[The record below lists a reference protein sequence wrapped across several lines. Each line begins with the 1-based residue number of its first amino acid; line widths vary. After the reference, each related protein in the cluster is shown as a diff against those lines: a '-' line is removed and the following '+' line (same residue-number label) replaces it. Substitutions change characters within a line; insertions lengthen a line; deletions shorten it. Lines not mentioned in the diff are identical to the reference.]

1 MNLAVAAISRIAR
14 PRMIA
19 KRRPDLTLQAGTQ
32 DPIIKVGHSATARNR
47 PGSRGLSRPG
57 GHMLTNAQIAILCDI
72 GQPLSFTQ
80 DKQREAD
87 RLVAAGYA
95 EKRGA
100 SYRLTAKGQKLL
112 ADRGAG
118 LNES

>member
-1 MNLAVAAISRIAR
+1 
-14 PRMIA
+14 
-19 KRRPDLTLQAGTQ
+19 
-32 DPIIKVGHSATARNR
+32 
-47 PGSRGLSRPG
+47 
-57 GHMLTNAQIAILCDI
+57 MLTNAQIAVLCDI

-80 DKQREAD
+80 EKQREAD

-95 EKRGA
+95 EKCGA
-100 SYRLTAKGQKLL
+100 TYTLTAKGQELL